1 MTFGQRLAA
10 ARKRAGISQRELAKI
25 LGVSYGA
32 VGNWESGLSTPDPDT
47 IAKIARALRVS
58 ADELVGTA
66 DADLPSNVTVETAA
80 AHANPPPPGVDL
92 DEWERQARARLEQ
105 LLHEIRQDWE
115 RTKRQRGG

>member
-92 DEWERQARARLEQ
+92 EEWEQRARARLEE
-105 LLHEIRQDWE
+105 LLQEIREDWE